1 MKAGDGDHMGQPR
14 PTEGTVY
21 SIRQLGFVAGNEC
34 GDQGCGTVRKGPGNA
49 VLQGS
54 AHHGRPAFHRHPFRP
69 LHGPL
74 LTATHE
80 EDPLGVIVVGLLPR
94 HGVRH
99 TEGGRYRQPVAG
111 TEVVRPFSAEI
122 K

>member
-14 PTEGTVY
+14 PPEGTVDP
-21 SIRQLGFVAGNEC
+21 IRQLGFVSGNK
-34 GDQGCGTVRKGPGNA
+34 GSNQGRGAVRKGPGNA
-49 VLQGS
+49 VFQGS
-54 AHHGRPAFHRHPFRP
+54 AHHGGPVFHRYPLRP

-74 LTATHE
+74 LTAAYE
-80 EDPLGVIVVGLLPR
+80 KDPLGVIVVGLLPR